1 MKNCVSCGVSI
12 ADGASFC
19 ASCGTSTT
27 ATAPAGGAATSVAV
41 RQAAAQAQS
50 AVMSLGQEKITALAG
65 GMLGALGVFLPYYA
79 IPPDSMLGEVTG
91 LSPSLMGQG
100 GIGLLILALAIVLG
114 AVPFL
119 IAQNRLANAVG
130 FALATF
136 VIGVII
142 GGRSLGFFGQQAPV
156 DFGAGFYLGLLGFAV
171 LAYGYGRKAIA
182 S

>member
-1 MKNCVSCGVSI
+1 MTNCSSCGASM

-19 ASCGTSTT
+19 ASCGTSVSG
-27 ATAPAGGAATSVAV
+27 AAAAGGAATSVAV

-50 AVMSLGQEKITALAG
+50 AVMNLGQEKIIALVG
-65 GMLGALGVFLPYYA
+65 GLLGVLGAFLPFYA
-79 IPPDSMLGEVTG
+79 IPTDSMLGATDIN
-91 LSPSLMGQG
+91 PSLMGQG
-100 GIGLLILALAIVLG
+100 GIGLLVLALAIVLG
-114 AVPFL
+114 ALPFV
-119 IAQNRLANAVG
+119 IAQNRLVTAIG

-142 GGRSLGFFGQQAPV
+142 GGRALAFFGQQVPV